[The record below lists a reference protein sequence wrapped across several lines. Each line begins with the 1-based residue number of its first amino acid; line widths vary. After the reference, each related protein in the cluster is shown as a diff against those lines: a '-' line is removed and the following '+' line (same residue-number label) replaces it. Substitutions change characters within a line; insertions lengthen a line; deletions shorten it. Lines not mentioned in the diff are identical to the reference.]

1 MLKKALTIAGSDS
14 SGGAG
19 IQADIKTFS
28 ALGLYCTTV
37 ITVLTAQNTKTV
49 SDIFITP
56 SNFFKNQ
63 LLTTIEDIKP
73 DIIKIGVLY
82 SNSFIDIVHEVLY
95 PLKIPVVLDPVLFS
109 GTGVKL
115 LKDKSY
121 NNFKKKIIPI
131 SLIITPNLLE
141 AEILSGNKISSEKEL
156 IESAYK
162 ILNLGAKNVVIK
174 GGHNT
179 KENTKIFD
187 ILVEKESNNI
197 TKVYNDKLKIA
208 ETHGTGC
215 NFSSSLASFIGK
227 GYDIKE
233 SFFLANAYV
242 KEGLLNIIEIGKG
255 VGVTNPLY
263 NLYENSTKYK
273 ILSSLNDNIKILE
286 EIKDFYLLIPETK
299 TNFVYSLEN
308 PKSIIEVAGVLGRI
322 TSMGSRIRSPNVVE
336 FGASNH
342 VSNAVIAANQIN
354 HSIRSAI
361 NIKNDKKILDI
372 CKTNFVCSS
381 YSRDEE
387 QTENK
392 NKEGRSISWGIK
404 LAMEKILDA
413 EIVFHDGD
421 YGKESMIIIFGK
433 DPREIIDK
441 IKTIIIKLNSN

>member
-1 MLKKALTIAGSDS
+1 
-14 SGGAG
+14 
-19 IQADIKTFS
+19 
-28 ALGLYCTTV
+28 
-37 ITVLTAQNTKTV
+37 
-49 SDIFITP
+49 
-56 SNFFKNQ
+56 
-63 LLTTIEDIKP
+63 
-73 DIIKIGVLY
+73 
-82 SNSFIDIVHEVLY
+82 
-95 PLKIPVVLDPVLFS
+95 
-109 GTGVKL
+109 
-115 LKDKSY
+115 
-121 NNFKKKIIPI
+121 
-131 SLIITPNLLE
+131 
-141 AEILSGNKISSEKEL
+141 
-156 IESAYK
+156 
-162 ILNLGAKNVVIK
+162 
-174 GGHNT
+174 
-179 KENTKIFD
+179 
-187 ILVEKESNNI
+187 
-197 TKVYNDKLKIA
+197 
-208 ETHGTGC
+208 
-215 NFSSSLASFIGK
+215 
-227 GYDIKE
+227 
-233 SFFLANAYV
+233 
-242 KEGLLNIIEIGKG
+242 LLNIIEIGKG